1 MLRKASKVGIATA
14 LVAVGM
20 IGLPGQA
27 QAQIPLTSR
36 VDGTVTPQPGGRH
49 LYEFTVHNTTLST
62 SRAGIVDW
70 ELPLIVGPGQAWSD
84 LVDSIMSPTMSDS
97 DASDAMLGGAI
108 SEVTPA

>member
-1 MLRKASKVGIATA
+1 MRRTRPKAVSLRGAGAGALRRMLRKASKVGIATA

-62 SRAGIVDW
+62 SRAGIVD
-70 ELPLIVGPGQAWSD
+70 
-84 LVDSIMSPTMSDS
+84 
-97 DASDAMLGGAI
+97 
-108 SEVTPA
+108 